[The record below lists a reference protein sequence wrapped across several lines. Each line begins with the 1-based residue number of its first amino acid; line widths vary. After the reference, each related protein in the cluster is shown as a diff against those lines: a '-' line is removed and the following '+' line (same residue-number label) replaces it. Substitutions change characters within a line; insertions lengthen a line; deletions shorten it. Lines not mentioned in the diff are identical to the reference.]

1 MGLCGLDFGTSN
13 SALALPSGE
22 VVPIDLPAA
31 NPRLFRSV
39 LFFPEDDPGVF
50 AGEGAIAEY
59 LSGGYGRFL
68 QSVKTWL
75 PSRAFQSTAIRNK
88 PFQLEE
94 LVALLLRRI
103 REGAERQVGA
113 SLREVVLG
121 RPAVFSEDPESEALA
136 QRRLERAARLAG
148 FERVGFLIEPIA
160 AAYAYEARLTEDE
173 LVLVGD
179 FGAGTS
185 DFTLMRLGP
194 RHRGGADRRADIVGS
209 DGVYV
214 GGDKFDAEIMRR
226 LLPHFG
232 AGSTYRLTGQRLPIP
247 NHVLN
252 KLLSWNEMSFIRE
265 ASTQQLLEQMLKT
278 SDRLPAV
285 EALYDLVEENL
296 GFHLF
301 RAIER
306 AKVELSSK
314 EETLLRFDAARIHL
328 EERLTRDEFERLTAP
343 LIDRLDACVTRLLTR
358 TGVGPEGVDAVFLTG
373 GSSQIPSVRRLFVR
387 RFGEA
392 KLRTADAFTSVAEG
406 LGRGARSEPT
416 GG

>member
-22 VVPIDLPAA
+22 VVPIDVAA
-31 NPRLFRSV
+31 PNPRLFRSV

-50 AGEGAIAEY
+50 TGEGAISEY
-59 LSGGYGRFL
+59 LSGSYGRFL

-75 PSRAFQSTAIRNK
+75 PSRAFQSTSLRNK
-88 PFQLEE
+88 PFQLED

-103 REGAERQVGA
+103 REAAERKVGTP
-113 SLREVVLG
+113 LREVVLG
-121 RPAVFSEDPESEALA
+121 RPAVFSEEPEAEALA
-136 QRRLERAARLAG
+136 QRRLERAAQLAG
-148 FERVGFLIEPIA
+148 FETIRFLIEPIA
-160 AAYAYEARLTEDE
+160 AAYAYEARLTRDE

-194 RHRGGADRRADIVGS
+194 SHRGGPDRRADIVGS
-209 DGVYV
+209 DGVSI
-214 GGDKFDAEIMRR
+214 GGDKFDAEIMRHV
-226 LLPHFG
+226 LLPYFG

-265 ASTQQLLEQMLKT
+265 PSTQQLLEQMLKT

-285 EALYDLVEENL
+285 EALHDLVEENL
-296 GFHLF
+296 GFQLF
-301 RAIER
+301 RAIEQ
-306 AKVELSSK
+306 AKVALSSQ
-314 EETLLRFDAARIHL
+314 EEAPLRFEAARIHIQERIRRKDFERFSAPL
-328 EERLTRDEFERLTAP
+328 LERLE
-343 LIDRLDACVTRLLTR
+343 ACVARLLAR
-358 TGVGPEGVDAVFLTG
+358 TGVGPESIDAVFLTG
-373 GSSQIPSVRRLFVR
+373 GSSQIPAVRRLFAQ
-387 RFGEA
+387 RFGET

-406 LGRGARSEPT
+406 LGRGAA
-416 GG
+416 

>member
-22 VVPIDLPAA
+22 VVPIDRLAA
-31 NPRLFRSV
+31 SPRLFRSV

-50 AGEGAIAEY
+50 AGEAAIAEY

-75 PSRAFQSTAIRNK
+75 PSRAFQSTSIRNK
-88 PFQLEE
+88 PFQLED
-94 LVALLLRRI
+94 LIALLLRRI
-103 REGAERQVGA
+103 REAAEHQVGTP
-113 SLREVVLG
+113 LREVVLG
-121 RPAVFSEDPESEALA
+121 RPAVFSEDPDAEALA
-136 QRRLERAARLAG
+136 QRRLERAAQLAG
-148 FERVGFLIEPIA
+148 FESVRFLIEPIA
-160 AAYAYEARLTEDE
+160 AAYAYEARLTQNE

-194 RHRGGADRRADIVGS
+194 KHRGGPDRRADIVGS
-209 DGVYV
+209 DGVYI
-214 GGDKFDAEIMRR
+214 GGDKFDAEIMRHT
-226 LLPHFG
+226 LLPYFG

-285 EALYDLVEENL
+285 EALFDLVEENL
-296 GFHLF
+296 GFQLF

-314 EETLLRFDAARIHL
+314 EETWLRFDAARIHIR
-328 EERLTRDEFERLTAP
+328 ERITREDFERFSAP
-343 LIDRLDACVTRLLTR
+343 LTDRLDTCVTRLLER
-358 TGVGPEGVDAVFLTG
+358 TGVGPEAIDAVFLTG
-373 GSSQIPSVRRLFVR
+373 GSSQIPSVRRLFAQ

-406 LGRGARSEPT
+406 LGRGAA
-416 GG
+416 